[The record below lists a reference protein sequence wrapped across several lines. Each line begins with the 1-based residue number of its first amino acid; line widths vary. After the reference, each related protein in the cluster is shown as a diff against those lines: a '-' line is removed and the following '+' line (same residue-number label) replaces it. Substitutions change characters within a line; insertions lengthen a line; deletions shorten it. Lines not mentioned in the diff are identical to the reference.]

1 MRFSQ
6 SLRRHPAL
14 AAWLLLLPAAGW
26 LALFFIAPLFIVLAF
41 SFMQAA
47 TYGGVEAIFTLSNYA
62 RVFDPLYLGTFLRSL
77 YIAVVTTSLCL
88 LLGFPLAYFI
98 STRSQRSRYALLL
111 ALMVPFWTNFLI
123 RTYAWLTIL
132 RTNTGLINGTL
143 LSLGIIQEPLP
154 LFGNDFA
161 IILGLV
167 YGWLPDMV
175 LPIFAALDRLDRS
188 LLEAASDLY
197 APRWRVFLRVVWP
210 LALPGVV
217 AGSML
222 VFIPSLG
229 AFVIP
234 AILGGGKSLM
244 IGNII
249 SNQFLTAR
257 DWPFGSALSILMMV
271 FMLAATLIYFR
282 SAARSQEPPAL
293 QREIDL

>member
-1 MRFSQ
+1 MKVTET
-6 SLRRHPAL
+6 LRRYPAL
-14 AAWLLLLPAAGW
+14 SAWLLLLPAVGW
-26 LALFFIAPLFIVLAF
+26 LLLFFIAPLFIVGAF
-41 SFMQAA
+41 SFMQGA
-47 TYGGVEAIFTLSNYA
+47 TYGGVVPVFTLSNYA
-62 RVFDPLYLGTFLRSL
+62 RVFDSLYLNTFLRSL
-77 YIAVVTTSLCL
+77 YIAILTTALCL

-98 STRSQRSRYALLL
+98 ATRPQRSRYALLL

-143 LSLGIIQEPLP
+143 LSLGIIQQPLP

-175 LPIFAALDRLDRS
+175 LPIYAALDRLDRS

-197 APRWRVFLRVVWP
+197 APRWRVFLRVIWP
-210 LALPGVV
+210 LSLPGVV

-244 IGNII
+244 IGNVI

-271 FMLAATLIYFR
+271 FMLAGTLIYFR
-282 SAARSQEPPAL
+282 SAAGSQEPPASR
-293 QREIDL
+293 QVDG

>member
-1 MRFSQ
+1 MQRMVRKYP
-6 SLRRHPAL
+6 SLG
-14 AAWLLLLPAAGW
+14 AWLLLFPAVTW
-26 LALFFIAPLFIVLAF
+26 LVVFFVAPLFIVLIY
-41 SFMQAA
+41 SFLERG
-47 TYGGVEAIFTLSNYA
+47 TYGGVIWQYTFENIA
-62 RVFDPLYLGTFLRSL
+62 RVFDSLYLSTFLRSV
-77 YIAVVTTSLCL
+77 YIAIITTLFCL

-98 STRSQRSRYALLL
+98 ATRPPKRRNTLLL
-111 ALMVPFWTNFLI
+111 ALMIPFWTNFLI

-132 RTNTGLINGTL
+132 RTNTGLVNTTL
-143 LSLGIIQEPLP
+143 MSLGIIKTPLP

-175 LPIFAALDRLDRS
+175 LPIYAALERLDWS
-188 LLEAASDLY
+188 LIEAANDLY
-197 APRWRVFLRVVWP
+197 ASGTKAFIRIIWP

-229 AFVIP
+229 AFVTP

-249 SNQFLTAR
+249 SNQFLAAH
-257 DWPFGSALSILMMV
+257 DWPFGSALSMLMMV
-271 FMLAATLIYFR
+271 LMLMATLIYFR
-282 SAARSQEPPAL
+282 STTSKGP
-293 QREIDL
+293 